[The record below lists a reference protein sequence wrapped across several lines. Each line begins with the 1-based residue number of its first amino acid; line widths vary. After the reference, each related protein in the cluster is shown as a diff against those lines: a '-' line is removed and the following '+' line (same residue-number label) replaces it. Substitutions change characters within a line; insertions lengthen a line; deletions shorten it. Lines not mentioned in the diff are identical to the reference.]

1 MESEILQ
8 SILEEMN
15 RQKTKYTEV
24 VNEINQKASQ
34 IEQLKI
40 DIRQLSTQKDQTAGQ
55 YTALYNQYQKFMKK
69 DVATSVSSETV
80 TETNSI
86 ENNKEDS
93 TPAPDSIEPTPVKKN
108 KTSKLSKAEIEKL
121 KKVTETSA
129 VDNKGNEIPEY
140 LTSEYSK

>member
-8 SILEEMN
+8 SILDEMN

-24 VNEINQKASQ
+24 VNEINQKVSQ

-69 DVATSVSSETV
+69 DVDTSVSGEDV
-80 TETNSI
+80 IENNSI
-86 ENNKEDS
+86 ENSKEDS
-93 TPAPDSIEPTPVKKN
+93 TPAPNPKEPTSTKKN

-121 KKVTETSA
+121 KKVTATST
-129 VDNKGNEIPEY
+129 VDSKGNEIPEY
-140 LTSEYSK
+140 LTSEYLK